1 MLNDDNSKLNRLITA
16 VANGHAD
23 CLDGIYNIAGKRMF
37 AAATAL
43 AGRDDAED
51 IVHDSLIKIARF
63 AHRYNRE
70 DNPYGWILKI
80 VRNTALDFLRAKK
93 PQASAE
99 QFYSLTSSDYSPE
112 TLDEALT
119 LEVAISKL
127 DSDEKQVIYLKYFVD
142 MTVRE
147 IAVELKLSK
156 SSAQRLIEKAEQNL
170 KNLLTAGQ
178 NEATKRYSGER

>member
-1 MLNDDNSKLNRLITA
+1 MQNDDNSKLNRLLIA

-63 AHRYNRE
+63 AYRYKRE
-70 DNPYGWILKI
+70 DNPFGWILKI
-80 VRNTALDFLRAKK
+80 VRNTALDFLRARK
-93 PQASAE
+93 PQTSAE
-99 QFYSLTSSDYSPE
+99 EFYSLTSSDYSPE
-112 TLDEALT
+112 KLDEAVT

-127 DSDEKQVIYLKYFVD
+127 ESSEKQVIYLKYFVD

-147 IAVELKLSK
+147 IAAELNLSK
-156 SSAQRLIEKAEQNL
+156 SSAQRLIEKAEQSL

-178 NEATKRYSGER
+178 NDVIKRYSGE

>member
-1 MLNDDNSKLNRLITA
+1 MQNDDISKLNRLLIA

-23 CLDGIYNIAGKRMF
+23 CLDGIYELAGKRMF

-43 AGRDDAED
+43 AGRSDAED

-63 AHRYNRE
+63 AHRYKRE
-70 DNPYGWILKI
+70 DNPFGWILKI
-80 VRNTALDFLRAKK
+80 VRNTALDFLRSQK
-93 PQASAE
+93 PQPSTDE
-99 QFYSLTSSDYSPE
+99 FYSLTSSDYSPE
-112 TLDEALT
+112 KMDEAIT

-127 DSDEKQVIYLKYFVD
+127 EKDEKQAIYLKYFVD

-147 IAVELKLSK
+147 IAAELNLSK
-156 SSAQRLIEKAEQNL
+156 SSAQRLIEKAEANL

-178 NEATKRYSGER
+178 KQTNGRCIGEG